1 MKKLLTYLGLG
12 LLSFT
17 TVASFYYYIYI
28 KKEKSHL
35 HYLIEGNERYMK
47 KNNNLFKTSLNDVLI
62 LNLNKDL
69 EPKKIF
75 NINCITKNFLN
86 SEDLLSND
94 FEYISNIILDKNI
107 KTVVVLDSKEN
118 AFKSKNF
125 LTFITQ
131 DENIRKSINGKVKTY
146 WATCDSKG
154 YVAFHYLM

>member
-1 MKKLLTYLGLG
+1 MKKVLTCFGLG

-17 TVASFYYYIYI
+17 AVASLYYYIFT
-28 KKEKSHL
+28 KKTKSHL
-35 HYLIEGNERYMK
+35 YYLIEGNERYMK

-75 NINCITKNFLN
+75 NINCITKNILN
-86 SEDLLSND
+86 AEDLLSND
-94 FEYISNIILDKNI
+94 FEFISNIILDKNI

-118 AFKSKNF
+118 DFKSKNF

-131 DENIRKSINGKVKTY
+131 DENIRKSIGKVKTY

-154 YVAFHYLM
+154 YVAFHHLM

>member
-1 MKKLLTYLGLG
+1 M
-12 LLSFT
+12 
-17 TVASFYYYIYI
+17 
-28 KKEKSHL
+28 
-35 HYLIEGNERYMK
+35 R
-47 KNNNLFKTSLNDVLI
+47 KNNNLFKPSLKDVLI
-62 LNLNKDL
+62 LNLNKELKPNDIFDTKCSL
-69 EPKKIF
+69 E
-75 NINCITKNFLN
+75 NILN

-94 FEYISNIILDKNI
+94 FEFISDVILDKNI

-118 AFKSKNF
+118 DFKSKNF